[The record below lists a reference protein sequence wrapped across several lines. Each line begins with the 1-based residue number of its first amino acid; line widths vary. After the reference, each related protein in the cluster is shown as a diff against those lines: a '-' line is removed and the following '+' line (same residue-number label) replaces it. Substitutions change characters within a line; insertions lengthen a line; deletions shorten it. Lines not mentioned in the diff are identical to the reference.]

1 MNPWQNEINL
11 LMYATS
17 HLHAALVQTLPTDDK
32 IIVEH
37 MREAKLL
44 CEMARNRLVKGLE
57 GKVNG

>member
-44 CEMARNRLVKGLE
+44 CEMARDRLVKGLE
-57 GKVNG
+57 E